1 MWLMTTRGFYSV
13 VQHRDD
19 ADRLLVRARTRE
31 DIEALADL
39 VAGEPLWLEWPN
51 ADYAWRVET
60 TRDEWQAAM
69 QVLVGEITYP
79 NFKSAI
85 EDDAHEQAYHRVWGV
100 MNELND
106 TVGPARASDGDA

>member
-19 ADRLLVRARTRE
+19 ADRLIVRARCRE
-31 DIEALADL
+31 DIVALAGL
-39 VAGEPLWLEWPN
+39 VGGEPVRLED

-79 NFKSAI
+79 NFKGAVPDPAHHTAYLQVWTTLRAL
-85 EDDAHEQAYHRVWGV
+85 DDR
-100 MNELND
+100 
-106 TVGPARASDGDA
+106 

>member
-13 VQHRDD
+13 VEHRDD

-31 DIEALADL
+31 DIEALAGL
-39 VAGEPLWLEWPN
+39 VAAAPVWLES

-60 TRDEWQAAM
+60 TRTEWQAAM
-69 QVLVGEITYP
+69 QVLVREITYP

-85 EDDAHEQAYHRVWGV
+85 KDDVHERAYHRVWYV
-100 MNELND
+100 MHELND

>member
-13 VQHRDD
+13 VEHRDD

-39 VAGEPLWLEWPN
+39 VGSEPVWLGT

-79 NFKSAI
+79 NFKSAVHDP
-85 EDDAHEQAYHRVWGV
+85 EHHDAYMRVWSA
-100 MNELND
+100 MLALD
-106 TVGPARASDGDA
+106 DR

>member
-31 DIEALADL
+31 DIEALAGL
-39 VAGEPLWLEWPN
+39 VAAEPQWLGT

-85 EDDAHEQAYHRVWGV
+85 KDDAHEQAYHRVWGV

>member
-13 VQHRDD
+13 VEHRDD

-31 DIEALADL
+31 DIEALAGL
-39 VAGEPLWLEWPN
+39 VAAAPVWLES

-60 TRDEWQAAM
+60 TRTEWQAAM

-79 NFKSAI
+79 NFKSAVH
-85 EDDAHEQAYHRVWGV
+85 DHAHHDAYMDVWSV
-100 MNELND
+100 MYKLND
-106 TVGPARASDGDA
+106 TVGPAGAGGAEA

>member
-13 VQHRDD
+13 VEHRDD
-19 ADRLLVRARTRE
+19 ADRLLVRARTRA
-31 DIEALADL
+31 DIEALVGL
-39 VAGEPLWLEWPN
+39 VAAAPVWLES

-60 TRDEWQAAM
+60 TRTEWQAAM
-69 QVLVGEITYP
+69 RVLVGEITYP

-85 EDDAHEQAYHRVWGV
+85 KDDVHVQAYHRVWHV
-100 MNELND
+100 MHELND

>member
-13 VQHRDD
+13 VEHRDD
-19 ADRLLVRARTRE
+19 ADRLLVRARCQA
-31 DIEALADL
+31 DIAALSDL
-39 VAGEPLWLEWPN
+39 VAGEPVRLDD

-60 TRDEWQAAM
+60 TRDEWKAAM

-85 EDDAHEQAYHRVWGV
+85 MDDAHVHAYHQVWGV
-100 MNELND
+100 MHELND
-106 TVGPARASDGDA
+106 TVGPAGGGDGEA

>member
-13 VQHRDD
+13 VEHRDD

-39 VAGEPLWLEWPN
+39 VGSEPVWLGT

-60 TRDEWQAAM
+60 TRDEWKAAM

-85 EDDAHEQAYHRVWGV
+85 KDDAHVHAYHQVWGV
-100 MNELND
+100 MHELND
-106 TVGPARASDGDA
+106 TVGPARASDGAA

>member
-13 VQHRDD
+13 VEHRDD
-19 ADRLLVRARTRE
+19 PGRLIVRARTRE
-31 DIEALADL
+31 DIEALEGL
-39 VAGEPLWLEWPN
+39 VASQPVWLSD

-69 QVLVGEITYP
+69 RVLIGEITYP

-85 EDDAHEQAYHRVWGV
+85 TDDAHVRAYHRVWGV
-100 MNELND
+100 MHDLND
-106 TVGPARASDGDA
+106 DVGPVGASEAVT

>member
-13 VQHRDD
+13 VEHRDD
-19 ADRLLVRARTRE
+19 ADRLIVRARTRE
-31 DIEALADL
+31 DIEALAGL
-39 VAGEPLWLEWPN
+39 VASEPVWLGT

-79 NFKSAI
+79 NFKSAVH
-85 EDDAHEQAYHRVWGV
+85 DPAHHDAYIKVWGA
-100 MNELND
+100 MLALD
-106 TVGPARASDGDA
+106 DR

>member
-1 MWLMTTRGFYSV
+1 MTTRGFYSV
-13 VQHRDD
+13 VEHRDD

-39 VAGEPLWLEWPN
+39 VGSEPVWLGT

-79 NFKSAI
+79 NFKSAVHDP
-85 EDDAHEQAYHRVWGV
+85 EHHDAYMRVWSA
-100 MNELND
+100 MLALD
-106 TVGPARASDGDA
+106 DR